1 MLEYLHSYISLSLA
15 LISPLSTREP
25 GVWALER
32 AKQNVLETY
41 LLVGI
46 LEELEDV
53 LLMLERLLPHYF
65 TGVLNIYK
73 SPGTLMLHNAFLLK
87 YHLCSVLQL
96 FLKYGVFCFL
106 SL

>member
-1 MLEYLHSYISLSLA
+1 MILQILHSSARCVSVSLW
-15 LISPLSTREP
+15 PLSHSSLCHREP

-32 AKQNVLETY
+32 AKQNVLENY

-53 LLMLERLLPHYF
+53 LLLLERLLPHYF

-73 SPGTLMLHNAFLLK
+73 SPGRLHLLRMLDLCDSLLGFL
-87 YHLCSVLQL
+87 
-96 FLKYGVFCFL
+96 
-106 SL
+106 

>member
-1 MLEYLHSYISLSLA
+1 MLIFSIPF
-15 LISPLSTREP
+15 IREP

-32 AKQNVLETY
+32 AKQNVLENY

-53 LLMLERLLPHYF
+53 LLLLERLLPHYF

-73 SPGTLMLHNAFLLK
+73 SPGWSTKHFV
-87 YHLCSVLQL
+87 LC
-96 FLKYGVFCFL
+96 
-106 SL
+106 

>member
-1 MLEYLHSYISLSLA
+1 MLVTFVNSIFFFFFLSLS
-15 LISPLSTREP
+15 PTREP

-32 AKQNVLETY
+32 AKQNVLENY

-53 LLMLERLLPHYF
+53 LLLLERLLPHYF

-73 SPGTLMLHNAFLLK
+73 SPG
-87 YHLCSVLQL
+87 
-96 FLKYGVFCFL
+96 G
-106 SL
+106 